1 MANRLSDLISV
12 METKWAYGDSEFAY
26 TFEVN
31 ESHNT
36 QYPYML
42 INPPLSSI
50 PEIYNGWEEYD
61 FEIDFFNLYQTAAQN
76 NVTLEKRWDN
86 LQDLAMEWFDVVLIN
101 YNNPGGAPVGVYL
114 FDESLE
120 LERVKEWW

>member
-1 MANRLSDLISV
+1 MANRLSDLVSV
-12 METKWAYGDSEFAY
+12 METKWAFGDSEFAY

-42 INPPLSSI
+42 INPPESSI

-61 FEIDFFNLYQTAAQN
+61 FEIDFFNLYQTAAQ
-76 NVTLEKRWDN
+76 K
-86 LQDLAMEWFDVVLIN
+86 
-101 YNNPGGAPVGVYL
+101 Y
-114 FDESLE
+114 
-120 LERVKEWW
+120 